1 MSDLNDKD
9 TLLARWLSGDLSA
22 KELKSLE
29 SQDDFNDLKRIVKGA
44 DQLKLPAYDKQA
56 AFAKLKAKKTS
67 QQNPPVAKIKRLSFM
82 KYVAAAASILLL
94 VGFFMFNPF
103 EDNTSI
109 FETQFAEQENIT
121 LPDGSEIF
129 LNHQSKVD
137 FNTKDWNENRIVNLE
152 GEAFFKVKKG
162 SQFKVVSDNGTVAI
176 LGTSFNIYT
185 RNKVFE
191 VSCHTGK
198 VEVKSNQ
205 QIVQLTPSQQS
216 SLENGELITTP
227 FELTAEP
234 SWKKGFSSFNNTSL
248 SEVIQKLELQFDI
261 EIQTDNIDK
270 TETFTGT
277 FLHKDI
283 KTALK
288 MVFEPMGIFY
298 RIEGEKVILSK

>member
-29 SQDDFNDLKRIVKGA
+29 SQDDFNDLKRIVDGV

-67 QQNPPVAKIKRLSFM
+67 QQNPPTAKIKRLSFM
-82 KYVAAAASILLL
+82 KYVAVAASILLL

-103 EDNTSI
+103 GNNIST

-121 LPDGSEIF
+121 LPDGSEIL
-129 LNHQSKVD
+129 LNHQSKVN
-137 FNTKDWNENRIVNLE
+137 FNTKDWNEKRVVNLE

-162 SQFKVVSDNGTVAI
+162 SQFKVVSDNGTVAV

-191 VSCHTGK
+191 VSCYTGE
-198 VEVKSNQ
+198 VEVKSNEQ
-205 QIVQLTPSQQS
+205 TVQLMPSQKS
-216 SLENGELITTP
+216 SLDTRQLKTST
-227 FELTAEP
+227 FEVEDNP
-234 SWKKGFSSFNNTSL
+234 SWKKGL
-248 SEVIQKLELQFDI
+248 SRFDTIPLERVIQALELQFDI
-261 EIQTDNIDK
+261 NIQADNIDNQ
-270 TETFTGT
+270 EIFTGI

-283 KTALK
+283 ETALK
-288 MVFEPMGIFY
+288 MVFEPMGISY
-298 RIEGEKVILSK
+298 LIKGNEVTLSK

>member
-29 SQDDFNDLKRIVKGA
+29 SQDDFNDLKRIVDGV

-67 QQNPPVAKIKRLSFM
+67 QQNPPTAKIKRLSFM
-82 KYVAAAASILLL
+82 KYVAVAASILLL

-103 EDNTSI
+103 GNNIST

-121 LPDGSEIF
+121 LPDGSEIL
-129 LNHQSKVD
+129 LNHQSKVN
-137 FNTKDWNENRIVNLE
+137 FNT
-152 GEAFFKVKKG
+152 
-162 SQFKVVSDNGTVAI
+162 KVVSDNGTVAV

-191 VSCHTGK
+191 VSCYTGE
-198 VEVKSNQ
+198 VEVKSNEQ
-205 QIVQLTPSQQS
+205 TVQLMPSQKS
-216 SLENGELITTP
+216 SLDTRQLKTST
-227 FELTAEP
+227 FEVEDNP
-234 SWKKGFSSFNNTSL
+234 SWKKGL
-248 SEVIQKLELQFDI
+248 SRFDTIPLERVIQALELQFDI
-261 EIQTDNIDK
+261 NIQADNIDNQ
-270 TETFTGT
+270 EIFTGI

-283 KTALK
+283 ETALK
-288 MVFEPMGIFY
+288 MVFEPMGISY
-298 RIEGEKVILSK
+298 LIKGNEVTLSK